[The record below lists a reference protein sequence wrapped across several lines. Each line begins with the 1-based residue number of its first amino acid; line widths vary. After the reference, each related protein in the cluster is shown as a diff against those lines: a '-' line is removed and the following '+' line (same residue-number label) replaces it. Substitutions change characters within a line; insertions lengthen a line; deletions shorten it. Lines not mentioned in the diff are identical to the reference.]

1 VHGRPDGLVRPRRS
15 RGRRARDLAIAVK
28 APSTAQSIVN
38 AASASL
44 TAPQSDTN
52 LSNDSVS
59 VTVTSK

>member
-1 VHGRPDGLVRPRRS
+1 
-15 RGRRARDLAIAVK
+15 
-28 APSTAQSIVN
+28 VN
-38 AASASL
+38 TASASL